1 MYRKAN
7 NTKDSPVWKILK
19 FRVQIWI
26 VCSNK
31 EILIS
36 AGIKR
41 WSRIDLGSSKRSTS
55 FYEEA
60 MVPRALPQAD
70 LHRHTPTTTTTTA
83 QLQSKHVLTKAF
95 RLEPMQKH
103 FPIWW
108 WSFKHWDLSICLGLK
123 LCFSHKCMQRLW
135 ICYKTKGNIKILS
148 SSTGLTKDENMS
160 KFWVFHSL
168 HQSALLYI

>member
-7 NTKDSPVWKILK
+7 NTKDSPVRKILK
-19 FRVQIWI
+19 FSVQIWI

-36 AGIKR
+36 ADIKR
-41 WSRIDLGSSKRSTS
+41 WSRIWDLAKG
-55 FYEEA
+55 
-60 MVPRALPQAD
+60 
-70 LHRHTPTTTTTTA
+70 LHHSMRKLWLLELFPKLTCTDIPSTTA

-95 RLEPMQKH
+95 GLEPMQKH

-108 WSFKHWDLSICLGLK
+108 WSFKHWDSSICLGLK
-123 LCFSHKCMQRLW
+123 LCFSHKCVQRLW
-135 ICYKTKGNIKILS
+135 ICYRTKGNIKILS